1 VQNIHVYNVFLLLN
15 RLYIYMLIRQAYK
28 LIKMITKSN
37 LKGDYES
44 WMYIIQLSYILQ
56 VHVYIYIQYSVG

>member
-1 VQNIHVYNVFLLLN
+1 
-15 RLYIYMLIRQAYK
+15 MLIRQAYK